1 MAENIYTCCLYG
13 VLDGINGAI
22 IFSSIN
28 HLIIS
33 GMLLG
38 TAFLSNSN
46 ILFSTSFI
54 NFEVCNSSYVGV
66 LLFNIKAPTSFT
78 SSTTTTNITIF
89 NFTTFQIN
97 RFECILYRDSVKTSV
112 IKQLQLT
119 ESEGYYVF

>member
-1 MAENIYTCCLYG
+1 MCEFFAPDPLIPGTDFSIDYQKSGYDDREHFTPAAYMG
-13 VLDGINGAI
+13 VLDGNNGAI

-46 ILFSTSFI
+46 ILLYSSKVITSTSFN

-66 LLFNIKAPTSFT
+66 LLFKIKAPTSFT

-89 NFTTFQIN
+89 NFTTF
-97 RFECILYRDSVKTSV
+97 
-112 IKQLQLT
+112 
-119 ESEGYYVF
+119 

>member
-1 MAENIYTCCLYG
+1 MAESIYTCCLYG
-13 VLDGINGAI
+13 VLDRINGAI

-46 ILFSTSFI
+46 ILLYSSKVITSTSFN

-89 NFTTFQIN
+89 NFTTF
-97 RFECILYRDSVKTSV
+97 
-112 IKQLQLT
+112 
-119 ESEGYYVF
+119 